1 MKQRSIRRAAVAVSP
16 PGTGDVRDA
25 EIRFLLAACSVADH
39 CAAPP
44 RPEDRGRLS
53 RLAWF
58 HRVSP
63 LVYEHRERL
72 GLTDE
77 EAALYRKAALE
88 TLHRNLQ
95 LAAELRIALRALV
108 SADVPVILLKGAQ
121 LMDAVYHNLA
131 LRPMSDLDLLV
142 RPEGAAK
149 AVVAL
154 SDAGFHADGRK
165 AGFTDRADREIRLEK
180 SGVHKLA
187 IELHTSL
194 NRPTRHHWFP
204 MELLWERSVVW
215 DAEGAPAR
223 ALCPEDNL
231 VFLCAHAVPHVFAQL
246 IWLRDIAGLMAQ
258 GMDGGALRSAARAA
272 HAVRAVQAGV
282 TLAHALMDGPLP
294 DGFGASPLPVPNIAF
309 GRMHYSTL
317 ASLRLRAALS
327 DHPFDAAGILAAV
340 TARKLCEIAGGQL
353 VRKVDETWAAGDR

>member
-1 MKQRSIRRAAVAVSP
+1 MPQDGRR
-16 PGTGDVRDA
+16 
-25 EIRFLLAACSVADH
+25 LL
-39 CAAPP
+39 
-44 RPEDRGRLS
+44 

-77 EAALYRKAALE
+77 EAAPYRKAALE

-95 LAAELRIALRALV
+95 LAAELRIALRALAA
-108 SADVPVILLKGAQ
+108 ADVPVMLLKGAH
-121 LMDAVYHNLA
+121 LMDAVYHNPA

-142 RPEGAAK
+142 RPESAAR
-149 AVVAL
+149 AVAAL
-154 SDAGFHADGRK
+154 SDAGFRPDGGK
-165 AGFTDRADREIRLEK
+165 SGAVARADREIRLAK
-180 SGVHKLA
+180 SGVHELA

-204 MELLWERSVVW
+204 MESLWERSVTFAV
-215 DAEGAPAR
+215 DGAPAR

-246 IWLRDIAGLMAQ
+246 IWLRDIAGLTAQ
-258 GMDGGALRSAARAA
+258 GVDGIALRTAARAA
-272 HAVRAVQAGV
+272 HALRAVQTGV
-282 TLAHALMDGPLP
+282 ALAHSLMGAPLP
-294 DGFGASPLPVPNIAF
+294 DGFGGTLPHPAPNSAF
-309 GRMHYSTL
+309 GGIHYSTL

-327 DHPFDAAGILAAV
+327 DHPLDAAGILAAV
-340 TARKLCEIAGGQL
+340 AARKLCQVATGRL
-353 VRKVDETWAAGDR
+353 VRKARGTWAAGNR